1 MLLSQSCNSRWRTAR
16 RRLVLLAL
24 MAGGAAACTETGLP
38 AASSAPGDTTG
49 GGVAFRLAGPGGAA
63 LVVPAYVNGRGPVDL
78 ILDTGATLTCLDT
91 SLVRELA
98 LPERRAVLGA
108 AVGVRGAGRVRLVRI
123 DSLRVG
129 TASAQRLTGCALD
142 LRALHALAPGLRGL
156 LGLNFLRSFRVTLDF
171 EREVLHLTQPGK

>member
-1 MLLSQSCNSRWRTAR
+1 MFFLRFRNPRRRTAG
-16 RRLVLLAL
+16 RLILLAL
-24 MAGGAAACTETGLP
+24 IAGGAGCTETGLP
-38 AASSAPGDTTG
+38 AASSAPADTAG

-63 LVVPAYVNGRGPVDL
+63 LVVSAYVNGRGPIDL

-91 SLVRELA
+91 ALARELA

-108 AVGVRGAGRVRLVRI
+108 AVGVHGAGRVRLVRI

-129 TASAQRLTGCALD
+129 AASAQGLTGCAID
-142 LRALHALAPGLRGL
+142 LRALGTIGQEIRGL

-171 EREVLHLTQPGK
+171 EREVLHLTQPGR